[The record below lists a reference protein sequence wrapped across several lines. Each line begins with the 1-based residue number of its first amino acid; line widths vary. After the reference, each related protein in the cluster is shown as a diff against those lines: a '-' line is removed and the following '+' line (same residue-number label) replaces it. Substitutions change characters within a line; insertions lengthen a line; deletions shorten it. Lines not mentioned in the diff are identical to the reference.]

1 MDYIDDLYMET
12 ASEGEDEGF
21 TIDTDDKAEWAIRKI
36 KATMDD
42 AQRRA
47 YLCDRE
53 IQRYTAEKQRILK
66 NAEDSTIFLRAHL
79 RAYFE
84 AQSAHHQTTKAG
96 TRMYRLIT
104 GKLVLKQQAPEI
116 SRDEDAL
123 VAWAEQAEPELVKTS
138 KTVAWGELKKR
149 CHAEGTSMVLDDT
162 GEVLPG
168 VTVTPRAPEFR
179 VEVQ

>member
-21 TIDTDDKAEWAIRKI
+21 TIDTDDKAEWAVRKI

-47 YLCDRE
+47 DLCDRE
-53 IQRYTAEKQRILK
+53 IARYTAEKARILK
-66 NAEDSTIFLRAHL
+66 SAEDGTAFLRAHL

-84 AQSAHHQTTKAG
+84 AHGERHKVTKAG
-96 TRMYRLIT
+96 TRKYALISGT
-104 GKLVLKQQAPEI
+104 LVLKAQQPDIE
-116 SRDEDAL
+116 RDEDAL
-123 VAWAEQAEPELVKTS
+123 IAWAALNEPELVRTEKH
-138 KTVAWGELKKR
+138 VAWGELKKR
-149 CHAEGTSMVLDDT
+149 CHAEGTSMVLDET

-168 VTVTPRAPEFR
+168 VTVTPKAPVFQ
-179 VEVQ
+179 VEVK